1 MTEGPQLFSRTRAIS
16 GSMWTRSVFWTA
28 LAIAFLALAIFA
40 WRERKRVREKEHPL
54 GGLPHTHIA
63 RPVVEPLMHI
73 LSVESIGFILAAAA
87 AVYEAL
93 A

>member
-1 MTEGPQLFSRTRAIS
+1 MRA
-16 GSMWTRSVFWTA
+16 VFWTVLA
-28 LAIAFLALAIFA
+28 VGFLILAIVA

-63 RPVVEPLMHI
+63 GPVVEALTHV

-87 AVYEAL
+87 AIYEAL
-93 A
+93 T

>member
-1 MTEGPQLFSRTRAIS
+1 MLA
-16 GSMWTRSVFWTA
+16 RSVFWTA
-28 LAIAFLALAIFA
+28 LAIAFLALTVVA

-63 RPVVEPLMHI
+63 SPVVEPLMHI

-87 AVYEAL
+87 AVYAAL

>member
-1 MTEGPQLFSRTRAIS
+1 VWTRA
-16 GSMWTRSVFWTA
+16 VFWTA
-28 LAIAFLALAIFA
+28 LAIAFLVLAIVA

-63 RPVVEPLMHI
+63 GPVVEALTHI

-87 AVYEAL
+87 AIYEAL
-93 A
+93 T